1 MSLVAAGVLRRP
13 PLTVVQ
19 PMGVH
24 RGVGG
29 HAGEEK
35 QGRVPMERV
44 LGGGR
49 MTDGIDG
56 IAGGG
61 RASPHFPYG
70 LPRLRCEKPNH

>member
-13 PLTVVQ
+13 PLTVVH
-19 PMGVH
+19 PMAVH

-35 QGRVPMERV
+35 QRRVSMARV

-49 MTDGIDG
+49 MTGGIDG

-61 RASPHFPYG
+61 RASPLFPYG
-70 LPRLRCEKPNH
+70 LPRLRCGEPNH